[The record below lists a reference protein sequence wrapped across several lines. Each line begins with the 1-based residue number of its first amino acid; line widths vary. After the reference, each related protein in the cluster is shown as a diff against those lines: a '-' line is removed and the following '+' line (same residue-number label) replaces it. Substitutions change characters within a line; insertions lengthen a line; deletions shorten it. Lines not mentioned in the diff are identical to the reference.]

1 MATAVQVNTFGIE
14 RRSRVLSGKPNG
26 SVERC
31 MHVHL
36 VVWDSVAN
44 EVQQLHVDAM
54 DVRTKN
60 RLQMLLPSRMAKGHQ
75 RLARHPDFLC
85 KTEIEIAQ
93 QNLTPVNDVFQTD
106 RPFMGQR
113 SKMVASNVVGG
124 IDMGRKK

>member
-44 EVQQLHVDAM
+44 EVQQLHVDAVKASDQLRITGDFFLDIELESVGQVSVFRLNIHVIKQVM
-54 DVRTKN
+54 QGNLAAVLDYLRTAMKN
-60 RLQMLLPSRMAKGHQ
+60 KLQR
-75 RLARHPDFLC
+75 
-85 KTEIEIAQ
+85 
-93 QNLTPVNDVFQTD
+93 VFK
-106 RPFMGQR
+106 
-113 SKMVASNVVGG
+113 S
-124 IDMGRKK
+124 